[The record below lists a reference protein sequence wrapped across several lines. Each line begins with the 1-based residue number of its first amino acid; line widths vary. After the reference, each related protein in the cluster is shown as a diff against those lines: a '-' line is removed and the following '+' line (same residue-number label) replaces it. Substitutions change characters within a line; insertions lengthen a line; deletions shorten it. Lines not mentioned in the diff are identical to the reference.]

1 MKKNIVPRNKH
12 TEGDKRL
19 QPENCKKLMKEIEE
33 KINTSKDLPC
43 LWFGRINIVKRT
55 ILLRQST
62 DSMVSQITNGVSHRT
77 RTKKISKFVWR
88 HRRP

>member
-12 TEGDKRL
+12 TKGDKRL
-19 QPENCKKLMKEIEE
+19 HSENYKKLMKEIEE
-33 KINTSKDLPC
+33 KINTSKDIPC
-43 LWFGRINIVKRT
+43 LWFGRITIVKRT
-55 ILLRQST
+55 ILPRQST